1 MLACW
6 TQYALERL
14 QIGMHIIKLSKIYIR
29 EAILS
34 CDKSLQEQCQVFR
47 NANAVNGGPL
57 GESTWLVLNY
67 NDIYAAPFESIKGF
81 LLLSLYKTDFL
92 MSNISPVC

>member
-1 MLACW
+1 
-6 TQYALERL
+6 
-14 QIGMHIIKLSKIYIR
+14 MHIIKLGKIYIR

-67 NDIYAAPFESIKGF
+67 NDIYAAHPLRVSKDFFSCLCIKQIF
-81 LLLSLYKTDFL
+81 
-92 MSNISPVC
+92 